1 MPVVAARIAVQSN
14 KPALDAALE
23 GLVRLNLQMFRAAS
37 QAGRP
42 VPSVYKAGIHWQRDQ
57 GETWDT
63 ADIVRRRGYGDCE
76 DLAAW
81 RAAELRMQGI
91 PAAAVVRQSNSPGV
105 AWHAVVALPGGK
117 FEDPSAKLG
126 MYDPRYRNLA
136 GDDLP
141 GALLGEGDNP
151 LAIETRAALRT
162 AAAQLMRALRAAGV

>member
-1 MPVVAARIAVQSN
+1 VPVVAARIAVQSN
-14 KPALDAALE
+14 KPSLDAALE
-23 GLVRLNLQMFRAAS
+23 GLVRLNLTMFRVAA
-37 QAGRP
+37 QQGRP
-42 VPSVYKAGIHWQRDQ
+42 VPSVYKAGIHWQRDK

-91 PAAAVVRQSNSPGV
+91 PAAAVVRASNSPNV
-105 AWHAVVALPGGK
+105 AWHAIVALPGGK

-136 GDDLP
+136 GDSLP
-141 GALLGEGDNP
+141 AAVLGENP
-151 LAIETRAALRT
+151 LAIETRTALRS